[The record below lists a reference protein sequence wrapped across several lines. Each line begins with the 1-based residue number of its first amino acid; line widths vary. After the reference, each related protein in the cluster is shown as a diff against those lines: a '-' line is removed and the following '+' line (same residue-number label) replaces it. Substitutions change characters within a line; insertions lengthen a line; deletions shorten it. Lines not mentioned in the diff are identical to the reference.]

1 MEDVKR
7 CACCGQVIP
16 PSQTKLHLSPYQR
29 RVYDAVRERPR
40 STQELRTLLYGAYAI
55 APGEKTIH
63 VIVSQLN
70 RRLKPYGV
78 RLRNPQSEYRIIAC
92 PPKAQTIQTY

>member
-1 MEDVKR
+1 MGDIKR

-16 PSQTKLHLSPYQR
+16 PSHYKLRLSPYQQR
-29 RVYDAVRERPR
+29 IYDAVRDRPR
-40 STQELRTLLYGAYAI
+40 STDELRALLYGSYAV

-70 RRLKPYGV
+70 RRLKPYGIK
-78 RLRNPQSEYRIIAC
+78 LRNPQREYRIIKC
-92 PPKAQTIQTY
+92 PPNPQTIQTY